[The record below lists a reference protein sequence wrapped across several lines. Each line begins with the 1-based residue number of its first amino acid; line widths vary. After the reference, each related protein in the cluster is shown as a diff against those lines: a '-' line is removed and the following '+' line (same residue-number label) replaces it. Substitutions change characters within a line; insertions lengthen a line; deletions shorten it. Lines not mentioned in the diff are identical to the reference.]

1 MVNLAL
7 KAYILAFM
15 TAHYPVANHRYLGVS
30 DGYTLARYEAIAADI
45 ADVAL
50 DPDEPPIFRS
60 QAIAEKG
67 ARDLDGRVKTALLLA
82 SVARFESGGYREDV
96 DTLVKLG
103 DNGHA
108 RCLLQLHLWTGEVVT
123 DRPSCLRAGL
133 RHMRESYKACRS
145 LSGYT
150 VGHCVEHEPEAER
163 RSGVAASWIKEHPF
177 VVLPDTALQNDQGA
191 KSAPSVTVA
200 SPSRSAS

>member
-15 TAHYPVANHRYLGVS
+15 TAHYPVANHRFLGVT
-30 DGYTLARYEAIAADI
+30 DEYTMVRYETIAADI

-50 DPDEPPIFRS
+50 DPDEPPVFRS
-60 QAIAEKG
+60 ALVEKQ
-67 ARDLDGRVKTALLLA
+67 ARDLDGRVKTAVLMA
-82 SVARFESGGYREDV
+82 SVARFESGGFREDV

-108 RCLLQLHLWTGEVVT
+108 VCLLQLHLWLGEVVT

-133 RHMRESYKACRS
+133 RHMRASYKACHD

-150 VGHCVEHEPEAER
+150 VGHCVEHEPQAEK
-163 RSGVAASWIKEHPF
+163 RSKMASDWVKEHPF
-177 VVLPDTALQNDQGA
+177 VVPSEVVVSSSGALQRNF
-191 KSAPSVTVA
+191 
-200 SPSRSAS
+200 